1 MSGDPDS
8 TSRPSAPAAAEQ
20 RSLGRRFVFVA
31 ACVLLVV
38 AVVAI
43 GSAFLPRW
51 WAQKIG
57 DQVDGS
63 MARGIVFGLFYGFV
77 FTILP
82 LGLLRWLFRRRRSW
96 TTIGWGLAGAIVLAT
111 PNLITLAIVVGTGN
125 AAHAGERTLDVRA
138 PGFRYSTL
146 VAAVGAAV
154 FLLAIEYLLLAR
166 RRTGRRADRLD
177 EQLRELRAPAAT
189 APPED
194 DPAQAPPP

>member
-1 MSGDPDS
+1 M
-8 TSRPSAPAAAEQ
+8 
-20 RSLGRRFVFVA
+20 
-31 ACVLLVV
+31 LLVV